1 MGNGDPLLGH
11 KLQDLIE
18 DLKKKFSTPLRRLIL
33 SVFSVPVVVR
43 LRRRSIISTDR
54 IVQSARSA
62 GKSRGGCESV
72 VRGHVHIFKYVGK
85 LKSRELWIHVHER
98 LTYNIPWICQQD
110 EQTAQLLSE
119 CFTPGE

>member
-1 MGNGDPLLGH
+1 MT
-11 KLQDLIE
+11 LIHIHCHTKYQSAVIIDTIHSPSE
-18 DLKKKFSTPLRRLIL
+18 LIL
-33 SVFSVPVVVR
+33 FILLFP
-43 LRRRSIISTDR
+43 IR